1 MTTETTIA
9 RISTTMLEYDTAVPT
24 ESGRIIESITSPY
37 AHNPAPTAEH
47 TASRRTC
54 SETTASGRPR
64 VPDTPDVLGDGVSS
78 RGSTSLDSAI
88 GLMMRFTRRE
98 AARLAAGAL
107 RGSARSNGS
116 SAGARP

>member
-1 MTTETTIA
+1 MMTETTIA
-9 RISTTMLEYDTAVPT
+9 RISTTMLEYETAVPT

-54 SETTASGRPR
+54 SESTASGRPR
-64 VPDTPDVLGDGVSS
+64 VPDTPDVRGHGVSS

-88 GLMMRFTRRE
+88 LLTMRWNRRE
-98 AARLAAGAL
+98 AARLAA
-107 RGSARSNGS
+107 
-116 SAGARP
+116 